1 LDGLFL
7 NSQGFKDLIPKSH
20 WDQALESFLDAFDVM
35 PFDISFDSLKLFN
48 RVEGFTVI
56 DIDSK

>member
-1 LDGLFL
+1 MLHRG
-7 NSQGFKDLIPKSH
+7 
-20 WDQALESFLDAFDVM
+20 QALESFLDAFDVI
-35 PFDISFDSLKLFN
+35 PFDIFFDSLKLFN